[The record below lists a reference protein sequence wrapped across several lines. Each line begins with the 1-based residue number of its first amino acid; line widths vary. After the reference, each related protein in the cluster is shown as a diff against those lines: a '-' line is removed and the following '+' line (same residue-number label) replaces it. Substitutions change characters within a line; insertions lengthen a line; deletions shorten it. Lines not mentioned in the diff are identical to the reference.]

1 MKNLTPGV
9 IAGATTLLLLGTLGS
24 PVVAEDDVSLD
35 TDQKKISYA
44 IGLSTAQSIARQ
56 GVEIDLATFMVG
68 VRDALDGTK
77 PRLTQ
82 EEFQA
87 VLTNATASVND
98 KLKERA
104 KANLEKGQ
112 AYMAGNKAKEGVT
125 ELSNGIQYKELRKGA
140 GAHPK
145 LEDTVV
151 VHYEGR
157 LIDGTVFD
165 SSKQRGEPA
174 KFPLNG
180 VIQGWQEVLPLM
192 ATGSRWQVVI
202 PPKLAYGVR
211 GAGAGIGPNETLVFE
226 IELLEIAK

>member
-1 MKNLTPGV
+1 MNKKLVLLALCCPL
-9 IAGATTLLLLGTLGS
+9 AGA
-24 PVVAEDDVSLD
+24 PAEEGGVGLD

-44 IGLSTAQSIARQ
+44 IGMSTAQSIVRQ
-56 GVEIDLATFMVG
+56 GVEIDVNAFMVG
-68 VRDALDGTK
+68 VRDALGGAP

-87 VLTNATASVND
+87 ALSNATSSVNNS
-98 KLKERA
+98 LKERA
-104 KANLEKGQ
+104 RKNLEAGQ
-112 AYMAGNKAKEGVT
+112 AYMKENKGKDGVI

-145 LEDTVV
+145 RDDTVV

-157 LIDGTVFD
+157 LVDGSVFD
-165 SSKQRGEPA
+165 SSKERGEPA
-174 KFPLNG
+174 TFPVNG

-192 ATGSRWQVVI
+192 AAGARWEVVI
-202 PPKLAYGVR
+202 PPKFAYGVR

-226 IELLEIAK
+226 IELLEVKK

>member
-1 MKNLTPGV
+1 MNNKF
-9 IAGATTLLLLGTLGS
+9 
-24 PVVAEDDVSLD
+24 VAFVLCCHLAPALAEEGGVSLD

-56 GVEIDLATFMVG
+56 GVDLDLNTFMVG
-68 VRDALDGTK
+68 VRDAIEGTS

-82 EEFQA
+82 DEFQA
-87 VLTNATASVND
+87 ALSNATNSVND

-104 KANLEKGQ
+104 KSNLEAGQ
-112 AYMAGNKAKEGVT
+112 AFMQANKAKEGVI
-125 ELSNGIQYKELRKGA
+125 ELSNGLQYKELRKGS
-140 GAHPK
+140 GKRPK
-145 LEDTVV
+145 IEDSVV
-151 VHYEGR
+151 VHYEGS

-165 SSKQRGEPA
+165 SSKKRGEPA
-174 KFPLNG
+174 TFPING

-202 PPKLAYGVR
+202 PPKLAYGIQ

-226 IELLEIAK
+226 IELLEIKQ